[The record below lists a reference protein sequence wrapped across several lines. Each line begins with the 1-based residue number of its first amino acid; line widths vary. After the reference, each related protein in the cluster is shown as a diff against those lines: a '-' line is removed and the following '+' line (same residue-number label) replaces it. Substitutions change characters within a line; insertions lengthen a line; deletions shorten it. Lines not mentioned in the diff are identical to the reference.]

1 MIQKTK
7 VVSWSKTVK
16 ANGKQG
22 SQVDF
27 PIVGIGVSALLYPE
41 LTEDAREVL
50 RTLIKTKAT
59 DFHPQRGLVLGTHP
73 TLPHA

>member
-7 VVSWSKTVK
+7 VVSRSKTVK

-22 SQVDF
+22 TQVDF

-50 RTLIKTKAT
+50 RTLIKTRAA
-59 DFHPQRGLVLGTHP
+59 DSHPQRRLVLGAHP
-73 TLPHA
+73 ALPHA